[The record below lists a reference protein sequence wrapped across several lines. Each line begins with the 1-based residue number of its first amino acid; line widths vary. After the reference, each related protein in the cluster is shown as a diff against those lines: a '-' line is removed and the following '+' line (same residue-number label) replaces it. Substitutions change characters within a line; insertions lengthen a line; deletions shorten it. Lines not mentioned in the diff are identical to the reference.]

1 MKNLKTT
8 LLKIGAVLCGALLL
22 YSCSKDEGTKP
33 EGKNPAIELD
43 CDYFKQ
49 DRVLTNDPEAPVD
62 YIISCEANVTADLK
76 IEPGVVIAFTENAS
90 LSFEEKSSFKI
101 EGTADKPI
109 VFTGTV
115 KEKGVWRG
123 VLVESNKASNTM
135 KYVTIEYAGSKS
147 TSHRGEMAPAGLQV
161 AMDGDVKIEH
171 CTFQHCKDNGLF
183 WTSSKY
189 ISITNS
195 QFTKNDVPM
204 MSHGVSD
211 IKLYNNTNDYT
222 GNTNDY
228 VHLQYSGI
236 ENDNKKITW
245 NKINVPYYITT
256 RNFNRFE
263 VDKAELVIEPG
274 VDIIFATAETRM
286 RIRNDASIS
295 AVGTENDPI
304 IFRGS
309 NDIPA
314 AWSFIYIFS
323 GSALNEIGHAKV
335 QNAGH
340 KMSEIQAAVQLNDN
354 SYLNLHDVS
363 FTKNAGYAVG
373 MHGRPST
380 WPVLVYADLTTDN
393 NKMFCKGENGADLT
407 DPNDPDS

>member
-8 LLKIGAVLCGALLL
+8 LSKIGAVLCGTLLL
-22 YSCSKDEGTKP
+22 FSCSKDEGTKP

-171 CTFQHCKDNGLF
+171 CTFQQCKDNGLF

-228 VHLQYSGI
+228 VPSPDKTGGHRSHVLGLIVKKNFRLLLRNHMVESMNHIKHTIQFFFIEVFTMQFSTLQ
-236 ENDNKKITW
+236 
-245 NKINVPYYITT
+245 
-256 RNFNRFE
+256 
-263 VDKAELVIEPG
+263 
-274 VDIIFATAETRM
+274 
-286 RIRNDASIS
+286 
-295 AVGTENDPI
+295 
-304 IFRGS
+304 
-309 NDIPA
+309 
-314 AWSFIYIFS
+314 
-323 GSALNEIGHAKV
+323 ALNI
-335 QNAGH
+335 N
-340 KMSEIQAAVQLNDN
+340 
-354 SYLNLHDVS
+354 
-363 FTKNAGYAVG
+363 F
-373 MHGRPST
+373 
-380 WPVLVYADLTTDN
+380 
-393 NKMFCKGENGADLT
+393 
-407 DPNDPDS
+407 